1 MVTKKKTWLYFIF
14 LLVLTGMLF
23 AFSPCY
29 PSISWSSDS
38 TTETTFSL
46 DVEDEPIGEVVEKI
60 SKATGYEITIDPE
73 YAKLFITMSFKNVT
87 VDVALRRIF
96 GKLSKYMIINDAEKK
111 ISLNV
116 VDAGKNKDGAGKTAA
131 KAIVIEKNIDQ
142 YAQEYMRGVEKRNQE
157 SIQAD
162 NMDDYAEQ
170 YMRRIERNNPKPEPI
185 QASSFDEYAEKYI
198 RRTKKK

>member
-1 MVTKKKTWLYFIF
+1 MVTKKKTWLHFIL

-46 DVEDEPIGEVVEKI
+46 NVEDEPIGEVVEKI

-73 YAKLFITMSFKNVT
+73 YAKLPITMSFKNVT

-111 ISLNV
+111 ISLSV

-131 KAIVIEKNIDQ
+131 KAIVIEKNIDE
-142 YAQEYMRGVEKRNQE
+142 YAQEYMRGVKKRNQE
-157 SIQAD
+157 PIQAD